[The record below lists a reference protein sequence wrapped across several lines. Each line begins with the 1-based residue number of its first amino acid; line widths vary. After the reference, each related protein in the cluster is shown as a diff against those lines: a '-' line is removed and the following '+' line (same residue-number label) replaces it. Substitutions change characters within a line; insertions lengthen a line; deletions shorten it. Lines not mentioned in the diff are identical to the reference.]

1 MEQQFDEFKA
11 LKEMLESGAIS
22 KEEFDKMKSD
32 LLRKSMANDG
42 VRSAMEP
49 SSSAKFFR
57 KARWIIVILVL
68 LAIGG
73 GVAWFYLKPD
83 PKKLAE
89 KFSASFCECEIQRN
103 KEYVNSLTGFLS
115 GFDAA
120 AYRVVGDVDAVMAPI
135 DSAYARRNQSIGISS
150 CFENLKA
157 QESKLE
163 SKFKK
168 GTSSGDEFWSDCDI
182 MSAANMELT
191 EQYQMIKQ
199 LKESVENKKAGL
211 RYASSEELNARKQF
225 VHDNL
230 WNMYSSMSS
239 GYFDAYNYFGY
250 NVERYYGKKNITPTD
265 INVMMK
271 SETDHTDF
279 AHKLISETV
288 RLDGMDQGREIWLYS
303 TEYKAWRP
311 SMEKWQISNIWYR
324 VVMNDQDKIESYT
337 ESRVE
342 NTKYFTAQ
350 EYNSMF
356 GGSTYEENW

>member
-1 MEQQFDEFKA
+1 MENQFDEFKA

-22 KEEFDKMKSD
+22 KEEFDKLKSD

-49 SSSAKFFR
+49 SSGAIFFR
-57 KARWIIVILVL
+57 KARWIILILLLSVIG
-68 LAIGG
+68 A
-73 GVAWFYLKPD
+73 GVAWFYFKPD

-89 KFSASFCECEIQRN
+89 KYSADFCECEVQRN
-103 KEYVNSLTGFLS
+103 KEYITSLTGFLS

-120 AYRVVGDVDAVMAPI
+120 GYRVIGDVDLVVSEL
-135 DSAYARRNQSIGISS
+135 DSAYARKDQSLGISS
-150 CFENLKA
+150 CFDNLKA
-157 QESKLE
+157 QQSKLE

-191 EQYQMIKQ
+191 EQYQTIKQ
-199 LKESVENKKAGL
+199 LKASVDSKKASL
-211 RYASSEELNARKQF
+211 KYASSDDLNARKQM

-230 WNMYSSMSS
+230 WNMYASMSS

-250 NVERYYGKKNITPTD
+250 NVERYYGKKDITPTD

-279 AHKLISETV
+279 SHKLISETV
-288 RLDGMDQGREIWLYS
+288 RLDGNDKGREVWLYS

-311 SMEKWQISNIWYR
+311 SMEKWQISNVWYR
-324 VVMNDQDKIESYT
+324 VILNDQDKIESYT
-337 ESRVE
+337 ESKVE

-356 GGSTYEENW
+356 GNAGYEENW